1 MIICSCNVLSD
12 LDVRSVVEAERTR
25 SIGQVYGRLGCSPK
39 CGRCARTVRRLMDEA
54 LGGACAV
61 SCNGCARSSQP

>member
-25 SIGQVYGRLGCSPK
+25 SISHVYGCLCSPK
-39 CGRCARTVRRLMDEA
+39 CGRCARTVRRLIDEA
-54 LGGACAV
+54 LG
-61 SCNGCARSSQP
+61 CARAQSCDGCGLSSPS